1 MLTAFMGAFCPLY
14 FVAVA
19 AAKGSVTAVAFYQL
33 VLFLIYLTELL
44 IANVLLPMI
53 HIYMIVRVLN
63 DLSRENYLTKFAEL
77 IETGVSWSLKA
88 LLAVVAGFN
97 VVKRS
102 ILARGAEAIPGVGDA
117 LGGMAEV
124 AAGTAV
130 LVKNGIGMAGALL
143 CVALCLVPLVQM
155 ACITFL
161 YKLAAAVIQPV
172 SDERIT
178 GCVDT
183 VGEGCRLL
191 MRVFFTTGVL
201 FLLTVA
207 VAAAVTN
214 GT

>member
-1 MLTAFMGAFCPLY
+1 M
-14 FVAVA
+14 
-19 AAKGSVTAVAFYQL
+19 
-33 VLFLIYLTELL
+33 
-44 IANVLLPMI
+44 
-53 HIYMIVRVLN
+53 
-63 DLSRENYLTKFAEL
+63 
-77 IETGVSWSLKA
+77 
-88 LLAVVAGFN
+88 
-97 VVKRS
+97 
-102 ILARGAEAIPGVGDA
+102 
-117 LGGMAEV
+117 